1 LTSTFL
7 YVTNQ
12 LVNFIDQ
19 LLNRL
24 ILFLARNLWLV
35 KSFLE
40 NLNEEK
46 NEAGLSRV
54 LRKPMPIQLVGRFNH

>member
-1 LTSTFL
+1 LTSTFF

-19 LLNRL
+19 LLNRF

-54 LRKPMPIQLVGRFNH
+54 LRKPIPFTDGKI